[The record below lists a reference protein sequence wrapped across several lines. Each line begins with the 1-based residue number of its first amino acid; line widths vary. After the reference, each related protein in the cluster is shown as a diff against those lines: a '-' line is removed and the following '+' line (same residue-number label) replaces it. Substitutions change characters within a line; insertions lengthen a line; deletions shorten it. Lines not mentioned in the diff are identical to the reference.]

1 MASATVKLKM
11 IKHRKHAKQGS
22 RRKYE
27 LRVAQTKLL
36 QETARLL
43 GLPEKTE
50 DKKDKKE
57 KKTWQK

>member
-27 LRVAQTKLL
+27 LRVAQKKLL

-43 GLPEKTE
+43 GLPMKDE
-50 DKKDKKE
+50 KKDGE
-57 KKTWQK
+57 S

>member
-27 LRVAQTKLL
+27 LRVAYKKQLR
-36 QETARLL
+36 ETAKLL
-43 GLPEKTE
+43 GLPEKKAGDE
-50 DKKDKKE
+50 
-57 KKTWQK
+57 Q

>member
-27 LRVAQTKLL
+27 LRVEHVKLL
-36 QETARLL
+36 EETARML
-43 GLPEKTE
+43 GLPAIKET
-50 DKKDKKE
+50 DKKE
-57 KKTWQK
+57 DKSWQK